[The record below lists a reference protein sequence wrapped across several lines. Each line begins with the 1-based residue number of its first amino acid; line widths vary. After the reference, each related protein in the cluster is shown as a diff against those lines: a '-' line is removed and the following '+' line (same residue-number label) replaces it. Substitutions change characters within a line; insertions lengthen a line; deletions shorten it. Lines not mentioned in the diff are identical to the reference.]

1 MATPTIPTGY
11 NIGHYQNAF
20 NLIPSDSATIPN
32 PKNFVRTGN
41 SDGATVAANKLIDN
55 TVDFVKLGVQVGATV
70 YNLQAGVASNVTAVS
85 ENELRL
91 DEDIF
96 TVANQFYGVANNS
109 AISGADAIWTGT
121 GGDINAMTKQ
131 GMGVLIPSVPANT
144 ILPIS
149 LLKVYA
155 TDTTA
160 SGMIALFLA

>member
-1 MATPTIPTGY
+1 MATPTVPTGY

-32 PKNFVRTGN
+32 PQNFLGTGN
-41 SDGATVAANKLIDN
+41 SDGATVATNKLIDN
-55 TVDFVKLGVQVGATV
+55 TVNFVKLGVQVGATV
-70 YNLQAGVASNVTAVS
+70 YNLQSGAASNVTAVA
-85 ENELRL
+85 ENELTL

-96 TVANQFYGVANNS
+96 TVVNQFYGVANNS

-121 GGDINAMTKQ
+121 GGDINGLTKQ
-131 GMGVLIPSVPANT
+131 GIDVFIPSVPANT

-149 LLKVYA
+149 FLKVYA

-160 SGMIALFLA
+160 SAMIALFLA

>member
-1 MATPTIPTGY
+1 MATPTVATGY

-20 NLIPSDSATIPN
+20 NLIPSDSATIPD
-32 PKNFVRTGN
+32 PKNILGTGN
-41 SDGATVAANKLIDN
+41 SDGSTVAVNKLIDN

-70 YNLQAGVASNVTAVS
+70 YNLQAGTASNVSGVS

-96 TVANQFYGVANNS
+96 TVVNQFYGVANNS

-121 GGDINAMTKQ
+121 GGVIDGLTKQ
-131 GMGVLIPSVPANT
+131 GLEIFIPSVPANI

-149 LLKVYA
+149 FLKVYD
-155 TDTTA
+155 TGTTA

>member
-1 MATPTIPTGY
+1 MATPTVPTGY

-20 NLIPSDSATIPN
+20 NIIPSDSATIPN
-32 PKNFVRTGN
+32 PKNFLGTGN

-70 YNLQAGVASNVTAVS
+70 YNLEVGAASNVTAVA
-85 ENELRL
+85 ENKLTL

-96 TVANQFYGVANNS
+96 TVVNQFYGVANNS

-121 GGDINAMTKQ
+121 GGNISGLTKQ
-131 GMGVLIPSVPANT
+131 GLEVFIPNVPANI

-149 LLKVYA
+149 FLKIYE

-160 SGMIALFLA
+160 SDMIALFLA

>member
-1 MATPTIPTGY
+1 MATPTVATGY

-20 NLIPSDSATIPN
+20 NIIPSDSATIPD
-32 PKNFVRTGN
+32 PKNILGTGN

-70 YNLQAGVASNVTAVS
+70 SAVA
-85 ENELRL
+85 ENELTL

-96 TVANQFYGVANNS
+96 TVVNQFYGVGNNS
-109 AISGADAIWTGT
+109 AISGADAIWTGR
-121 GGDINAMTKQ
+121 GGDISGVTKQ
-131 GMGVLIPSVPANT
+131 GLDITIPNVPANI

-149 LLKVYA
+149 FLKVYK

-160 SGMIALFLA
+160 SGMFALFLA